1 MNWQLHRSDASAPRG
16 QALVEFA
23 LVAPVML
30 VVLLLAVDF
39 GRLFFSYVS
48 VNNAAREGAYYAAT
62 HASDHDYDQ
71 TLFEFGVTR
80 AALSEANV
88 QGQGGEGT
96 LTVTAPRCFEPANDT
111 PLACDTAADFAGGT
125 GNRVSVSASRPFT
138 FLTPIIGEVVG
149 GQLTLSASATA
160 PVMNPAVTQILAIAT
175 PTPAATATPAA
186 TPTPTP
192 TPTPAPTP
200 TPTPAL
206 PGIPMPTPTPTVP
219 PPPTPTPQPT
229 PTPTAMCTVPDY
241 WNTHWNDVG
250 GVPAL
255 DVWDGAGFTGALT
268 NLADTKKI
276 KSQTLPAGS
285 VVECWWNM
293 SVDDEQ

>member
-1 MNWQLHRSDASAPRG
+1 MSSHRERTRASRG

-30 VVLLLAVDF
+30 LVLLLAVDF

-48 VNNAAREGAYYAAT
+48 VNNAAREGAYHAAI
-62 HASDHDYDQ
+62 HAADHDYDQ
-71 TLFEFGVTR
+71 TSFEFGVTR
-80 AALSEANV
+80 AAISEANV
-88 QGQGGEGT
+88 QGQGGEGS
-96 LTVTAPRCFEPANDT
+96 LTVTAPRCFEPATDT
-111 PLACDTAADFAGGT
+111 PLACDVAANFAGGT
-125 GNRVSVSASRPFT
+125 GNRVSVTASRPFT
-138 FLTPIIGEVVG
+138 FLTPVIGEVVG

-175 PTPAATATPAA
+175 PTPVPTPTPVV

-192 TPTPAPTP
+192 TATPAPTP

-206 PGIPMPTPTPTVP
+206 PGIPMPTPTSTAAPS
-219 PPPTPTPQPT
+219 PTPTPQPT
-229 PTPTAMCTVPDY
+229 PTPTCTVPDY

-250 GVPAL
+250 GVPAI
-255 DVWDGAGFTGALT
+255 DVWGGAGFTGVLT
-268 NLADTKKI
+268 NLAGTKKI

-293 SVDDEQ
+293 SVDDK